1 MQGTRNNQRMFEEI
15 GALERTARLYQII
28 GSADLLEV
36 YARNQ
41 ERLVG
46 TLDEL
51 LAMPLEDKARKEAL
65 GLKAEAERL
74 HEELKLSSPTSARMS
89 ALVNAF
95 PQLSAMAS
103 QVSNRVNAE
112 IDRELSSL
120 QAATQHAQRNL
131 FWWSLWLIPLT
142 LAVVG
147 VFTYLFG
154 RPIRAIDRAIS
165 ELGRGTFSRPIAIRG
180 PADLERLAAQLEWL
194 RGRLLD
200 LAQEKNRF
208 LRHMSHELKTPLA
221 NIREGTELLMDG
233 AVGELQSGQREV
245 TAILRENGMKLQRL
259 IENLLSFSAWQAK
272 SVGLE
277 ISEFKLRPLIKGVLE
292 NQQLTLVAQRVRL
305 DVQVEDLTALADRGK
320 IRLILDN
327 LLSNA
332 IKFTPRG
339 GTISIHAR
347 AEREQLV
354 LDVMDSGPGIPA
366 EERNRIFEA
375 FYQGKTP
382 QGGHV
387 KGTGIGL
394 SVVTEFVN
402 AHGGSI
408 EILEAKAGGAHFRVR
423 LPMRQAAPTS
433 REKKLML
440 HRWRGLAACALII
453 GTSGGCS
460 LGLGDIF
467 TRQKPAAP
475 IEQDHIT
482 AQDLG
487 PIAPLLDMMSSLPQG
502 DPARQA
508 EIFQA
513 AKDAAELTPT
523 TSNRLQVMRWH
534 WRPRATAAR
543 IPSQPSDSCRNCWP
557 GLKLYCLLSAYWP
570 WWSSR
575 KSNRG

>member
-1 MQGTRNNQRMFEEI
+1 MLIGFTIVAAPLLFAIVNAAVQMNHLSTRSEQLVVHGVRVTRNNQRMFEEI

-41 ERLVG
+41 QRLAG

-51 LAMPLEDKARKEAL
+51 LALPLDAESRDDAL
-65 GLKAEAERL
+65 ALQAEAERL
-74 HEELKLSSPTSARMS
+74 HLELTRSTPNSTRMTD
-89 ALVNAF
+89 LINAF
-95 PQLSAMAS
+95 PQLSDRAS
-103 QVSNRVNAE
+103 KVSNRVSAQ
-112 IDRELSSL
+112 IDRELAGL
-120 QAATQHAQRNL
+120 QEATQLAQRNL
-131 FWWSLWLIPLT
+131 FWETLLLVPLT

-165 ELGRGTFSRPIAIRG
+165 ELGRGTFSRPISIRG

-233 AVGELQSGQREV
+233 AVGELKSAQREV

-277 ISEFKLRPLIKGVLE
+277 VSEFKLRPLVKSVLE

-305 DVQVEDLTALADRGK
+305 DVHVEDLTPLADRGK
-320 IRLILDN
+320 VRLILDN

-347 AEREQLV
+347 AEREQLL
-354 LDVMDSGPGIPA
+354 LDVMDSGPGIPPD
-366 EERNRIFEA
+366 ERMRIFEA

-408 EILEAKAGGAHFRVR
+408 EILEAKTGGAHFRVR
-423 LPMRQAAPTS
+423 LPMRQAAKA
-433 REKKLML
+433 REKA
-440 HRWRGLAACALII
+440 HAA
-453 GTSGGCS
+453 
-460 LGLGDIF
+460 
-467 TRQKPAAP
+467 
-475 IEQDHIT
+475 
-482 AQDLG
+482 
-487 PIAPLLDMMSSLPQG
+487 
-502 DPARQA
+502 
-508 EIFQA
+508 
-513 AKDAAELTPT
+513 
-523 TSNRLQVMRWH
+523 
-534 WRPRATAAR
+534 
-543 IPSQPSDSCRNCWP
+543 
-557 GLKLYCLLSAYWP
+557 
-570 WWSSR
+570 
-575 KSNRG
+575 

>member
-1 MQGTRNNQRMFEEI
+1 MRLPRPKSLSGLMLIGFTIVAAPLLFAIVNAAVQMNRLSVRSQQLVVHGMQGTRNNQRMFEEI
-15 GALERTARLYQII
+15 EALDRQARLYQVT
-28 GSADLLEV
+28 GSADLLDA
-36 YARNQ
+36 YAQ
-41 ERLVG
+41 HHSRLI
-46 TLDEL
+46 TATREILTLPLDEASQEGVRAVQSKADQL
-51 LAMPLEDKARKEAL
+51 LQDLRRAAPNSSRM
-65 GLKAEAERL
+65 AEL
-74 HEELKLSSPTSARMS
+74 I
-89 ALVNAF
+89 VAF
-95 PQLSAMAS
+95 PQLLEAAS
-103 QVSNRVNAE
+103 RVSER
-112 IDRELSSL
+112 IDLQIDKETASLEL
-120 QAATQHAQRNL
+120 ATQRAQENL
-131 FWWSLWLIPLT
+131 VWQTLLLVPMT

-277 ISEFKLRPLIKGVLE
+277 ISEFKLRPLIKSVLE

-305 DVQVEDLTALADRGK
+305 DVQVEDLTPLADRSK
-320 IRLILDN
+320 VRLILDN

-332 IKFTPRG
+332 VKFTPRG
-339 GTISIHAR
+339 GTISLHAR
-347 AEREQLV
+347 AEREQLI
-354 LDVMDSGPGIPA
+354 LDVMDSGPGIPT
-366 EERNRIFEA
+366 EERKRIFEA

-408 EILEAKAGGAHFRVR
+408 EILESKSGGAHFRVR
-423 LPMRQAAPTS
+423 LPLRAPS
-433 REKKLML
+433 PAVAREKA
-440 HRWRGLAACALII
+440 HAA
-453 GTSGGCS
+453 
-460 LGLGDIF
+460 
-467 TRQKPAAP
+467 
-475 IEQDHIT
+475 
-482 AQDLG
+482 
-487 PIAPLLDMMSSLPQG
+487 
-502 DPARQA
+502 
-508 EIFQA
+508 
-513 AKDAAELTPT
+513 
-523 TSNRLQVMRWH
+523 
-534 WRPRATAAR
+534 
-543 IPSQPSDSCRNCWP
+543 
-557 GLKLYCLLSAYWP
+557 
-570 WWSSR
+570 
-575 KSNRG
+575 

>member
-1 MQGTRNNQRMFEEI
+1 MLIGFTIVAAPLLFAIVNAAVQMNHLSSRSEELVLHGIRGTRNNQRVFEEI

-28 GSADLLEV
+28 GSADLLDV

-41 ERLVG
+41 QRLVA
-46 TLDEL
+46 TVNEL
-51 LAMPLEDKARKEAL
+51 LSLPLDAESRDGARAL
-65 GLKAEAERL
+65 ENEAERL
-74 HEELKLSSPTSARMS
+74 HEELKHDAPNSARM
-89 ALVNAF
+89 AELINAF
-95 PQLSAMAS
+95 PQLSEMAS
-103 QVSNRVNAE
+103 KVSSRIGAQ
-112 IDRELSSL
+112 IDRELTSL
-120 QAATQHAQRNL
+120 QLATQLAQRDL
-131 FWWSLWLIPLT
+131 FWESLVAVLLT
-142 LAVVG
+142 IVVVG

-165 ELGRGTFSRPIAIRG
+165 ELGRGTFSRPIDIRG

-277 ISEFKLRPLIKGVLE
+277 ISEFKLRPLIKSVLE

-305 DVQVEDLTALADRGK
+305 DVQVEDLTPIADRGK
-320 IRLILDN
+320 VRLILDN

-347 AEREQLV
+347 GEREQLV

-408 EILEAKAGGAHFRVR
+408 EILESKAGGAHFRVR
-423 LPMRQAAPTS
+423 LPLRQAVPP
-433 REKKLML
+433 REKA
-440 HRWRGLAACALII
+440 HAA
-453 GTSGGCS
+453 
-460 LGLGDIF
+460 
-467 TRQKPAAP
+467 
-475 IEQDHIT
+475 
-482 AQDLG
+482 
-487 PIAPLLDMMSSLPQG
+487 
-502 DPARQA
+502 
-508 EIFQA
+508 
-513 AKDAAELTPT
+513 
-523 TSNRLQVMRWH
+523 
-534 WRPRATAAR
+534 
-543 IPSQPSDSCRNCWP
+543 
-557 GLKLYCLLSAYWP
+557 
-570 WWSSR
+570 
-575 KSNRG
+575 

>member
-1 MQGTRNNQRMFEEI
+1 MLVGFTIVAAPLLFAIVNAAVQMNRLSNRSEQLVVHGIQGTRNNQSMFEEI

-28 GSADLLEV
+28 GNSELRDVYTRNHDRLAATIEEMLTLPLDSQLQDDARALLREAD
-36 YARNQ
+36 
-41 ERLVG
+41 RLSTELG
-46 TLDEL
+46 T
-51 LAMPLEDKARKEAL
+51 APPNSPRM
-65 GLKAEAERL
+65 AEIINSFP
-74 HEELKLSSPTSARMS
+74 HLSE
-89 ALVNAF
+89 
-95 PQLSAMAS
+95 MAS
-103 QVSNRVNAE
+103 GVSNRISAH
-112 IDRELSSL
+112 IDRELTSL
-120 QAATQHAQRNL
+120 QLAAEHAQQQL
-131 FWWSLWLIPLT
+131 LWQTLLLVPMT
-142 LAVVG
+142 LAVVA

-165 ELGRGTFSRPIAIRG
+165 ELGRGTFSRPIAING
-180 PADLERLAAQLEWL
+180 PADLERLATQLEWL

-233 AVGELQSGQREV
+233 AVGELQSAQREV

-277 ISEFKLRPLIKGVLE
+277 ITEFRLRPLVKSVLE

-305 DVQVEDLTALADRGK
+305 DVQVEDLTPWADRGK
-320 IRLILDN
+320 VRLILDN

-339 GTISIHAR
+339 GTIAINAR

-354 LDVMDSGPGIPA
+354 LDMMDSGPGIPA

-375 FYQGKTP
+375 FYQGKAP

-408 EILEAKAGGAHFRVR
+408 EILEAPGGGAHFRVR
-423 LPMRQAAPTS
+423 LPLRQPAQATSTPEKAHAA
-433 REKKLML
+433 
-440 HRWRGLAACALII
+440 
-453 GTSGGCS
+453 
-460 LGLGDIF
+460 
-467 TRQKPAAP
+467 
-475 IEQDHIT
+475 
-482 AQDLG
+482 
-487 PIAPLLDMMSSLPQG
+487 
-502 DPARQA
+502 
-508 EIFQA
+508 
-513 AKDAAELTPT
+513 
-523 TSNRLQVMRWH
+523 
-534 WRPRATAAR
+534 
-543 IPSQPSDSCRNCWP
+543 
-557 GLKLYCLLSAYWP
+557 
-570 WWSSR
+570 
-575 KSNRG
+575 

>member
-1 MQGTRNNQRMFEEI
+1 MLIGFTIVAAPLLFAIVNAAVQMNRLSNRSEQLVIRGMQGTSNNQSMFVEI
-15 GALERTARLYQII
+15 AALERTARLYQILPNN
-28 GSADLLEV
+28 DLLEV
-36 YARNQ
+36 YTRNHRHL
-41 ERLVG
+41 EA
-46 TLDEL
+46 TIDEL
-51 LAMPLEDKARKEAL
+51 LTLPLDPQTQDEARAL
-65 GLKAEAERL
+65 KSEAERRF
-74 HEELKLSSPTSARMS
+74 EELKAAPPNSARM
-89 ALVNAF
+89 ADLVSSY
-95 PQLSAMAS
+95 PQISDLAS
-103 QVSNRVNAE
+103 RISNRVNAQM
-112 IDRELSSL
+112 DQELRAQ
-120 QAATQHAQRNL
+120 QAAAQLAQQNL
-131 FWWSLWLIPLT
+131 FWQTLLLIPMT

-154 RPIRAIDRAIS
+154 RPLRAIDRAIN

-194 RGRLLD
+194 RVRLLE

-233 AVGELQSGQREV
+233 AVGELQSAQREV

-277 ISEFKLRPLIKGVLE
+277 VTEFKLRPLIKSVLE

-305 DVQVEDLTALADRGK
+305 DVQVEDLTPLADRGK
-320 IRLILDN
+320 LRLILDN

-347 AEREQLV
+347 SEREQLV
-354 LDVMDSGPGIPA
+354 LDVMDSGPGIPV

-402 AHGGSI
+402 AHAGSI
-408 EILEAKAGGAHFRVR
+408 EILEAPTRGAHFRVR
-423 LPMRQAAPTS
+423 LPLRHSASAA
-433 REKKLML
+433 REKA
-440 HRWRGLAACALII
+440 HAA
-453 GTSGGCS
+453 
-460 LGLGDIF
+460 
-467 TRQKPAAP
+467 
-475 IEQDHIT
+475 
-482 AQDLG
+482 
-487 PIAPLLDMMSSLPQG
+487 
-502 DPARQA
+502 
-508 EIFQA
+508 
-513 AKDAAELTPT
+513 
-523 TSNRLQVMRWH
+523 
-534 WRPRATAAR
+534 
-543 IPSQPSDSCRNCWP
+543 
-557 GLKLYCLLSAYWP
+557 
-570 WWSSR
+570 
-575 KSNRG
+575 

>member
-1 MQGTRNNQRMFEEI
+1 MLIGFTIVAAPLLFAIVNAALQMNRLSDRSEQLVVHGVRGTRNNQRMFEEL

-28 GSADLLEV
+28 GSADLLDV

-41 ERLVG
+41 QRLAGTLNELLTMQLDADSHAQTLELQAETERLQ
-46 TLDEL
+46 
-51 LAMPLEDKARKEAL
+51 
-65 GLKAEAERL
+65 
-74 HEELKLSSPTSARMS
+74 EEMRHSAPNSTHMS
-89 ALVNAF
+89 EIVNAY
-95 PQLSAMAS
+95 PQLSATAS
-103 QVSNRVNAE
+103 KISNRVSAQ
-112 IDRELSSL
+112 IDQELGSL
-120 QAATQHAQRNL
+120 QDATQLAQRNL
-131 FWWSLWLIPLT
+131 FWESLLLIPLT

-233 AVGELQSGQREV
+233 AVGELQSAQREV

-277 ISEFKLRPLIKGVLE
+277 ISEFKLRPLIKSVLE

-305 DVQVEDLTALADRGK
+305 DVHVEDLTTLADRGK

-433 REKKLML
+433 REKA
-440 HRWRGLAACALII
+440 HAA
-453 GTSGGCS
+453 
-460 LGLGDIF
+460 
-467 TRQKPAAP
+467 
-475 IEQDHIT
+475 
-482 AQDLG
+482 
-487 PIAPLLDMMSSLPQG
+487 
-502 DPARQA
+502 
-508 EIFQA
+508 
-513 AKDAAELTPT
+513 
-523 TSNRLQVMRWH
+523 
-534 WRPRATAAR
+534 
-543 IPSQPSDSCRNCWP
+543 
-557 GLKLYCLLSAYWP
+557 
-570 WWSSR
+570 
-575 KSNRG
+575 

>member
-1 MQGTRNNQRMFEEI
+1 MLIGFTIVAAPLLFAIVNAAVQINHLSTRSEQLVVHGVRGTRNNQRMFEEI

-28 GSADLLEV
+28 GSADLLDV

-41 ERLVG
+41 ERLAA
-46 TLDEL
+46 TLNEL
-51 LAMPLEDKARKEAL
+51 LAMPLDAGSYQDAL
-65 GLKAEAERL
+65 ALQAEADRL
-74 HEELKLSSPTSARMS
+74 LKELKRSAPNSMRMTDLINS
-89 ALVNAF
+89 F
-95 PQLSAMAS
+95 PQVSDMAS
-103 QVSNRVNAE
+103 KVSNRVSAQIDAE
-112 IDRELSSL
+112 LTGL
-120 QAATQHAQRNL
+120 QLATQRAQRNL
-131 FWWSLWLIPLT
+131 FWETLLLVPLT
-142 LAVVG
+142 LGVVG

-221 NIREGTELLMDG
+221 NIREGTELLLDG
-233 AVGELQSGQREV
+233 AVGELQSSQREV
-245 TAILRENGMKLQRL
+245 AGILRENGMKLQRL

-277 ISEFKLRPLIKGVLE
+277 ISEFKLRPLIKSVLE

-305 DVQVEDLTALADRGK
+305 DVHVEDLTPLADRGK
-320 IRLILDN
+320 VRLILDN

-347 AEREQLV
+347 GEREQLV

-366 EERNRIFEA
+366 AERNRIFEA
-375 FYQGKTP
+375 FYQGKAP

-423 LPMRQAAPTS
+423 LPMRQAVPS
-433 REKKLML
+433 REKA
-440 HRWRGLAACALII
+440 HAA
-453 GTSGGCS
+453 
-460 LGLGDIF
+460 
-467 TRQKPAAP
+467 
-475 IEQDHIT
+475 
-482 AQDLG
+482 
-487 PIAPLLDMMSSLPQG
+487 
-502 DPARQA
+502 
-508 EIFQA
+508 
-513 AKDAAELTPT
+513 
-523 TSNRLQVMRWH
+523 
-534 WRPRATAAR
+534 
-543 IPSQPSDSCRNCWP
+543 
-557 GLKLYCLLSAYWP
+557 
-570 WWSSR
+570 
-575 KSNRG
+575 

>member
-1 MQGTRNNQRMFEEI
+1 MRFPQPKSLSGLMLIGFTIVAAPLLFAIVNAAVQMNRLSTRSEQLVVDGVRATRNNQRMFEEI
-15 GALERTARLYQII
+15 GALERTARLYQIV
-28 GSADLLEV
+28 GNADLLDV
-36 YARNQ
+36 YARIHG
-41 ERLVG
+41 RLISTVN
-46 TLDEL
+46 EL
-51 LAMPLEDKARKEAL
+51 LGLPLDAQTRDGAR
-65 GLKAEAERL
+65 GLENEAERL
-74 HEELKLSSPTSARMS
+74 HAELRHDSPNSPRMADLVSAY
-89 ALVNAF
+89 
-95 PQLSAMAS
+95 PQLSDMAS
-103 QVSNRVNAE
+103 QVSNRVSAQ
-112 IDRELSSL
+112 IDGELTKL
-120 QAATQHAQRNL
+120 QQATQGAQRNL
-131 FWWSLWLIPLT
+131 FWETLLLVPLT
-142 LAVVG
+142 LAVVA

-180 PADLERLAAQLEWL
+180 PADLERLATQLEWL

-233 AVGELQSGQREV
+233 AVGELQSSQREV

-277 ISEFKLRPLIKGVLE
+277 ISEFKLRPLIKSVLE

-305 DVQVEDLTALADRGK
+305 EVHVEDLTTLADRGK
-320 IRLILDN
+320 VRLILDN

-332 IKFTPRG
+332 VKFTPRG
-339 GTISIHAR
+339 GTIGIHVR

-354 LDVMDSGPGIPA
+354 LDVMDSGPGIPP

-402 AHGGSI
+402 AHAGSI

-423 LPMRQAAPTS
+423 LPMRQAATP
-433 REKKLML
+433 REKAY
-440 HRWRGLAACALII
+440 AA
-453 GTSGGCS
+453 
-460 LGLGDIF
+460 
-467 TRQKPAAP
+467 
-475 IEQDHIT
+475 
-482 AQDLG
+482 
-487 PIAPLLDMMSSLPQG
+487 
-502 DPARQA
+502 
-508 EIFQA
+508 
-513 AKDAAELTPT
+513 
-523 TSNRLQVMRWH
+523 
-534 WRPRATAAR
+534 
-543 IPSQPSDSCRNCWP
+543 
-557 GLKLYCLLSAYWP
+557 
-570 WWSSR
+570 
-575 KSNRG
+575 

>member
-1 MQGTRNNQRMFEEI
+1 MLIGFTIVAAPLLFAIVNAAVQMNRLSTRSEQLVVHGVRVTRNNQRMFMEI

-28 GSADLLEV
+28 GSADLLDT

-41 ERLVG
+41 QSLSG
-46 TLDEL
+46 TLEEL
-51 LAMPLEDKARKEAL
+51 LALPLDAESRDDALALQSEA
-65 GLKAEAERL
+65 GRL
-74 HEELKLSSPTSARMS
+74 HEELQRSAPNSTRM
-89 ALVNAF
+89 AELVKAF
-95 PQLSAMAS
+95 PQLTDTAS
-103 QVSNRVNAE
+103 KVSNRVSAQ
-112 IDRELSSL
+112 IDRELAGL
-120 QAATQHAQRNL
+120 QQATQLAQRNL
-131 FWWSLWLIPLT
+131 FWETLLLVPLT

-180 PADLERLAAQLEWL
+180 PADLERLATQLEWL
-194 RGRLLD
+194 RSRLLD

-233 AVGELQSGQREV
+233 AVGELQSAQREV

-277 ISEFKLRPLIKGVLE
+277 ISEFKLRPLIKSVLE

-305 DVQVEDLTALADRGK
+305 DVQVQDLTPLADRGK
-320 IRLILDN
+320 VRLILDN

-354 LDVMDSGPGIPA
+354 LEVMDSGPGIPPD
-366 EERNRIFEA
+366 ERNRIFEA

-402 AHGGSI
+402 AHSGSI
-408 EILEAKAGGAHFRVR
+408 EILEAKTGGAHFRVR
-423 LPMRQAAPTS
+423 LPMRQAAAP
-433 REKKLML
+433 REKKA
-440 HRWRGLAACALII
+440 HAA
-453 GTSGGCS
+453 
-460 LGLGDIF
+460 
-467 TRQKPAAP
+467 
-475 IEQDHIT
+475 
-482 AQDLG
+482 
-487 PIAPLLDMMSSLPQG
+487 
-502 DPARQA
+502 
-508 EIFQA
+508 
-513 AKDAAELTPT
+513 
-523 TSNRLQVMRWH
+523 
-534 WRPRATAAR
+534 
-543 IPSQPSDSCRNCWP
+543 
-557 GLKLYCLLSAYWP
+557 
-570 WWSSR
+570 
-575 KSNRG
+575 

>member
-1 MQGTRNNQRMFEEI
+1 MLIGFTMVAAPLLFAIVNAAVQMNRLSTRSEMLLVQGVQGTRNNQRLFEEI

-28 GSADLLEV
+28 GNADLLEV
-36 YARNQ
+36 YARSHQ
-41 ERLVG
+41 RLITTVNDLL
-46 TLDEL
+46 TL
-51 LAMPLEDKARKEAL
+51 PLDAQSEQDTHAL
-65 GLKAEAERL
+65 QAEAERL
-74 HEELKLSSPTSARMS
+74 HVGLKEAAPNSTRMAELIDGFPHLSELASKVTDRVSA
-89 ALVNAF
+89 
-95 PQLSAMAS
+95 Q
-103 QVSNRVNAE
+103 
-112 IDRELSSL
+112 IDRQLAAL
-120 QAATQHAQRNL
+120 QLASERAQQKL
-131 FWWSLWLIPLT
+131 FLQT
-142 LAVVG
+142 LLLVPMTLVVVG

-233 AVGELQSGQREV
+233 AVGELKSSQREV

-272 SVGLE
+272 SVGME
-277 ISEFKLRPLIKGVLE
+277 ISEFKLRPLVKSVLE

-305 DVQVEDLTALADRGK
+305 DVHIEDLTPVADRGK
-320 IRLILDN
+320 VRLILDN

-347 AEREQLV
+347 GERDQLV
-354 LDVMDSGPGIPA
+354 LDVMDSGPGIPP
-366 EERNRIFEA
+366 EERSRIFEA

-402 AHGGSI
+402 AHGGAI
-408 EILEAKAGGAHFRVR
+408 EILESKLGGAHFRVR
-423 LPMRQAAPTS
+423 LPMRQAAPATP
-433 REKKLML
+433 REKA
-440 HRWRGLAACALII
+440 HAA
-453 GTSGGCS
+453 
-460 LGLGDIF
+460 
-467 TRQKPAAP
+467 
-475 IEQDHIT
+475 
-482 AQDLG
+482 
-487 PIAPLLDMMSSLPQG
+487 
-502 DPARQA
+502 
-508 EIFQA
+508 
-513 AKDAAELTPT
+513 
-523 TSNRLQVMRWH
+523 
-534 WRPRATAAR
+534 
-543 IPSQPSDSCRNCWP
+543 
-557 GLKLYCLLSAYWP
+557 
-570 WWSSR
+570 
-575 KSNRG
+575 

>member
-1 MQGTRNNQRMFEEI
+1 MPRPKSLSGLMLIGFTIVAAPLLFAIVNAAVQMNRLSNRSEQLVIHGMQGTRNNQLLFEQI
-15 GALERTARLYQII
+15 SALERNARLYRII
-28 GSADLLEV
+28 GNTDFLDA
-36 YARNQ
+36 YARNNARLNAAAKELFDLPVNDESRADLNVLQGETLRLLQ
-41 ERLVG
+41 EL
-46 TLDEL
+46 
-51 LAMPLEDKARKEAL
+51 KEAPPN
-65 GLKAEAERL
+65 
-74 HEELKLSSPTSARMS
+74 SPRM
-89 ALVNAF
+89 ATAIDAFAPLTDLVTKISDRTNA
-95 PQLSAMAS
+95 Q
-103 QVSNRVNAE
+103 
-112 IDRELSSL
+112 IDAELSSL
-120 QAATQHAQRNL
+120 QLEAQRAQQHL
-131 FWWSLWLIPLT
+131 FWQTLLLVPMT

-147 VFTYLFG
+147 LFTYLFG

-165 ELGRGTFSRPIAIRG
+165 ELGRGTFSRPISISG

-233 AVGELQSGQREV
+233 AVGELQSAQREV

-277 ISEFKLRPLIKGVLE
+277 ITEFKLRPLIKSVLE

-305 DVQVEDLTALADRGK
+305 DVQVEDLTPMADRGK
-320 IRLILDN
+320 LRLILDN

-347 AEREQLV
+347 AERGQLIM
-354 LDVMDSGPGIPA
+354 DVMDSGPGIPA
-366 EERNRIFEA
+366 EERSRIFEA

-423 LPMRQAAPTS
+423 LP
-433 REKKLML
+433 L
-440 HRWRGLAACALII
+440 HP
-453 GTSGGCS
+453 S
-460 LGLGDIF
+460 
-467 TRQKPAAP
+467 
-475 IEQDHIT
+475 
-482 AQDLG
+482 
-487 PIAPLLDMMSSLPQG
+487 
-502 DPARQA
+502 
-508 EIFQA
+508 
-513 AKDAAELTPT
+513 
-523 TSNRLQVMRWH
+523 
-534 WRPRATAAR
+534 ATAAR
-543 IPSQPSDSCRNCWP
+543 E
-557 GLKLYCLLSAYWP
+557 KAHAA
-570 WWSSR
+570 
-575 KSNRG
+575 

>member
-1 MQGTRNNQRMFEEI
+1 MLVGFTVVAAPLLFAIVNAAVQMNRLSNESEQLVVRGMQGSSASQRMFVEI
-15 GALERTARLYQII
+15 AALERTARLYQILP
-28 GSADLLEV
+28 SSDLLEV

-41 ERLVG
+41 QRLEN
-46 TLDEL
+46 TINEL
-51 LAMPLEDKARKEAL
+51 LALPLDGKAQTDARAL
-65 GLKAEAERL
+65 KSEAEQRA
-74 HEELKLSSPTSARMS
+74 EEIRTSPPNSPRMADVVSSFAQMS
-89 ALVNAF
+89 DL
-95 PQLSAMAS
+95 AS
-103 QVSNRVNAE
+103 RISNRVSGQ
-112 IDRELSSL
+112 IDRELRGL
-120 QAATQHAQRNL
+120 QQATRLAQQNL
-131 FWWSLWLIPLT
+131 FWQTLLLVPMT

-154 RPIRAIDRAIS
+154 RPIRAIDRSIS

-194 RGRLLD
+194 RVRLLD

-233 AVGELQSGQREV
+233 AVGELQSAQREV
-245 TAILRENGMKLQRL
+245 AGILRENGMKLQRL

-277 ISEFKLRPLIKGVLE
+277 VSEFKLRPLIKSVLE

-305 DVQVEDLTALADRGK
+305 DVQVEDLTPLADRGK
-320 IRLILDN
+320 LRLILDN

-339 GTISIHAR
+339 GTISIQAR
-347 AEREQLV
+347 GEREQLII
-354 LDVMDSGPGIPA
+354 DVIDSGPGIPA

-408 EILEAKAGGAHFRVR
+408 EILEAAAGGAHFRVR
-423 LPMRQAAPTS
+423 LPMRHSAPAS
-433 REKKLML
+433 REKA
-440 HRWRGLAACALII
+440 HAA
-453 GTSGGCS
+453 
-460 LGLGDIF
+460 
-467 TRQKPAAP
+467 
-475 IEQDHIT
+475 
-482 AQDLG
+482 
-487 PIAPLLDMMSSLPQG
+487 
-502 DPARQA
+502 
-508 EIFQA
+508 
-513 AKDAAELTPT
+513 
-523 TSNRLQVMRWH
+523 
-534 WRPRATAAR
+534 
-543 IPSQPSDSCRNCWP
+543 
-557 GLKLYCLLSAYWP
+557 
-570 WWSSR
+570 
-575 KSNRG
+575 

>member
-1 MQGTRNNQRMFEEI
+1 MAGMRFPRPKSLSGLMLIGFTIVAAPLLFAIVNAAVQMNRLSTRSEQLVVHGVRVTRNNQRLFEEI
-15 GALERTARLYQII
+15 GALEHTARLYQII
-28 GSADLLEV
+28 GSADLLDV

-41 ERLVG
+41 ERLAG

-51 LAMPLEDKARKEAL
+51 LALRLDAESHDDAL
-65 GLKAEAERL
+65 ALQAEADRL
-74 HEELKLSSPTSARMS
+74 HQELKRSAPTSARM
-89 ALVNAF
+89 ADLVNAF
-95 PQLSAMAS
+95 PQLSDKS
-103 QVSNRVNAE
+103 SNVSNRVSAQ
-112 IDRELSSL
+112 IDRELAGL
-120 QAATQHAQRNL
+120 QQATQLAQRNL
-131 FWWSLWLIPLT
+131 FWETLLLVPLT

-180 PADLERLAAQLEWL
+180 PADLERLATQLEWL
-194 RGRLLD
+194 RSRLLD

-233 AVGELQSGQREV
+233 AVGELKSAQREV

-277 ISEFKLRPLIKGVLE
+277 ITEFKLRPLVKSVLE

-305 DVQVEDLTALADRGK
+305 DVHVEDLTPCADRGK
-320 IRLILDN
+320 VRLILDN

-347 AEREQLV
+347 GEREQLV
-354 LDVMDSGPGIPA
+354 LDVMDSGPGIPPD
-366 EERNRIFEA
+366 ERNRIFEA

-394 SVVTEFVN
+394 SVV
-402 AHGGSI
+402 
-408 EILEAKAGGAHFRVR
+408 R
-423 LPMRQAAPTS
+423 
-433 REKKLML
+433 
-440 HRWRGLAACALII
+440 
-453 GTSGGCS
+453 
-460 LGLGDIF
+460 
-467 TRQKPAAP
+467 
-475 IEQDHIT
+475 
-482 AQDLG
+482 
-487 PIAPLLDMMSSLPQG
+487 
-502 DPARQA
+502 
-508 EIFQA
+508 
-513 AKDAAELTPT
+513 
-523 TSNRLQVMRWH
+523 
-534 WRPRATAAR
+534 
-543 IPSQPSDSCRNCWP
+543 
-557 GLKLYCLLSAYWP
+557 
-570 WWSSR
+570 
-575 KSNRG
+575 

>member
-1 MQGTRNNQRMFEEI
+1 MLIGFTIVAAPLLFAIVNAAVQMNRLSTRSEQLVVHGIQGTRSNQRMFEEI

-28 GSADLLEV
+28 GSTDLLEV

-41 ERLVG
+41 ERLSATVN
-46 TLDEL
+46 EL
-51 LAMPLEDKARKEAL
+51 LSLPLDHESQDDARAL
-65 GLKAEAERL
+65 KSEAERL
-74 HEELKLSSPTSARMS
+74 QQGLKQAAPNSAQMAELI
-89 ALVNAF
+89 NAF
-95 PQLSAMAS
+95 PQLSELAS
-103 QVSNRVNAE
+103 KVSNRVSAQ
-112 IDRELSSL
+112 IDQELTSL
-120 QAATQHAQRNL
+120 QLATQRAQQKL
-131 FWWSLWLIPLT
+131 FLQTLLLVPMT

-233 AVGELQSGQREV
+233 AVGELQSSQREV

-277 ISEFKLRPLIKGVLE
+277 ISEFKLRPLIKSVLE

-305 DVQVEDLTALADRGK
+305 DVHVEDLTPVADRGK
-320 IRLILDN
+320 VRLILDN

-339 GTISIHAR
+339 GTISIQAR
-347 AEREQLV
+347 AEREQLI
-354 LDVMDSGPGIPA
+354 LDVMDSGPGIPP

-408 EILEAKAGGAHFRVR
+408 EILEAKTGGAHFRVR
-423 LPMRQAAPTS
+423 LPMRQAAEPS
-433 REKKLML
+433 REKA
-440 HRWRGLAACALII
+440 HAA
-453 GTSGGCS
+453 
-460 LGLGDIF
+460 
-467 TRQKPAAP
+467 
-475 IEQDHIT
+475 
-482 AQDLG
+482 
-487 PIAPLLDMMSSLPQG
+487 
-502 DPARQA
+502 
-508 EIFQA
+508 
-513 AKDAAELTPT
+513 
-523 TSNRLQVMRWH
+523 
-534 WRPRATAAR
+534 
-543 IPSQPSDSCRNCWP
+543 
-557 GLKLYCLLSAYWP
+557 
-570 WWSSR
+570 
-575 KSNRG
+575 

>member
-1 MQGTRNNQRMFEEI
+1 
-15 GALERTARLYQII
+15 
-28 GSADLLEV
+28 V
-36 YARNQ
+36 
-41 ERLVG
+41 

-51 LAMPLEDKARKEAL
+51 LRLPLDEQAREDIRS
-65 GLKAEAERL
+65 LKADSERHARDIRTESPNSQRMADL
-74 HEELKLSSPTSARMS
+74 VSSYPQMS
-89 ALVNAF
+89 DL
-95 PQLSAMAS
+95 AS
-103 QVSNRVNAE
+103 KISNRVSSQ
-112 IDRELSSL
+112 IDRELRAL
-120 QAATQHAQRNL
+120 QQAAQLAQQHLALQ
-131 FWWSLWLIPLT
+131 SLLLVPMT

-154 RPIRAIDRAIS
+154 RPIRAIDRSIS

-194 RGRLLD
+194 RVRLLE

-233 AVGELQSGQREV
+233 AVGELQSAQREV

-277 ISEFKLRPLIKGVLE
+277 VSEFKLRPLVKSVLE

-305 DVQVEDLTALADRGK
+305 DVQVEDLAPLADRGK

-347 AEREQLV
+347 AEREQLI
-354 LDVMDSGPGIPA
+354 LDVMDSGPGIPPD
-366 EERNRIFEA
+366 ERSRIFEA

-408 EILEAKAGGAHFRVR
+408 EILEAPAGGAHFRVR
-423 LPMRQAAPTS
+423 LPMRHTEPAV
-433 REKKLML
+433 REKA
-440 HRWRGLAACALII
+440 HAA
-453 GTSGGCS
+453 
-460 LGLGDIF
+460 
-467 TRQKPAAP
+467 
-475 IEQDHIT
+475 
-482 AQDLG
+482 
-487 PIAPLLDMMSSLPQG
+487 
-502 DPARQA
+502 
-508 EIFQA
+508 
-513 AKDAAELTPT
+513 
-523 TSNRLQVMRWH
+523 
-534 WRPRATAAR
+534 
-543 IPSQPSDSCRNCWP
+543 
-557 GLKLYCLLSAYWP
+557 
-570 WWSSR
+570 
-575 KSNRG
+575 

>member
-1 MQGTRNNQRMFEEI
+1 MLIGFTIVAAPLLFAIMNAALQMNRLSARSEQLVVHGVRATRNNQRMFEEI
-15 GALERTARLYQII
+15 GALERTARLYQIV
-28 GSADLLEV
+28 GNADLLDV
-36 YARNQ
+36 YARIHG
-41 ERLVG
+41 RLISTVN
-46 TLDEL
+46 EL
-51 LAMPLEDKARKEAL
+51 LALPLDAQTRDGARAL
-65 GLKAEAERL
+65 ENEAERL
-74 HEELKLSSPTSARMS
+74 HEELRQDAPNSARM
-89 ALVNAF
+89 AELVGAF
-95 PQLSAMAS
+95 PQLSDMAS
-103 QVSNRVNAE
+103 QVSGRVSAQ
-112 IDRELSSL
+112 IDSELSNL
-120 QAATQHAQRNL
+120 QSATQGAQRNL
-131 FWWSLWLIPLT
+131 FWETLLLVPLT

-233 AVGELQSGQREV
+233 AVGELQSSQREV

-305 DVQVEDLTALADRGK
+305 DVHVEDLTTLADRGK
-320 IRLILDN
+320 VRLILDN

-332 IKFTPRG
+332 VKFTPRG

-347 AEREQLV
+347 GEREQLV
-354 LDVMDSGPGIPA
+354 LDVMDSGPGIPPD
-366 EERNRIFEA
+366 ERNRIFEA

-402 AHGGSI
+402 AHNGSI
-408 EILEAKAGGAHFRVR
+408 EILEATAGGAHFRVR
-423 LPMRQAAPTS
+423 LPMRQPAVP
-433 REKKLML
+433 REKA
-440 HRWRGLAACALII
+440 HAA
-453 GTSGGCS
+453 
-460 LGLGDIF
+460 
-467 TRQKPAAP
+467 
-475 IEQDHIT
+475 
-482 AQDLG
+482 
-487 PIAPLLDMMSSLPQG
+487 
-502 DPARQA
+502 
-508 EIFQA
+508 
-513 AKDAAELTPT
+513 
-523 TSNRLQVMRWH
+523 
-534 WRPRATAAR
+534 
-543 IPSQPSDSCRNCWP
+543 
-557 GLKLYCLLSAYWP
+557 
-570 WWSSR
+570 
-575 KSNRG
+575 